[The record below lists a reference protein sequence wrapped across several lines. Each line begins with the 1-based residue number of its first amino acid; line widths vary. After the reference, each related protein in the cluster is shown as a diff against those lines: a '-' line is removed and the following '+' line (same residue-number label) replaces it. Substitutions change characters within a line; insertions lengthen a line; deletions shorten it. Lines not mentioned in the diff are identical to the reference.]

1 MDFEKIKKD
10 FNWDPSQG
18 DYSKNQVSYER
29 SVQKKKDKRSVF
41 MIALYVILLL
51 AVVVLVYLKIESLE

>member
-1 MDFEKIKKD
+1 MDFEKVKND

-29 SVQKKKDKRSVF
+29 SLQKKKDKKSAF
-41 MIALYVILLL
+41 MIALYVLLL
-51 AVVVLVYLKIESLE
+51 IFAVVLVYLKIESLE